1 MICPICGS
9 ERIRL
14 SRLRVA
20 DYVRLLLFTY
30 PVRCAEC
37 FERDS
42 VNLITALSI
51 YQQSRAR
58 RHARKSR
65 NTAPPHSTVNGA

>member
-20 DYVRLLLFTY
+20 DLGRLLLFSY
-30 PVRCAEC
+30 PIRCAEC

-42 VNLITALSI
+42 VNLIDAFKIRQL
-51 YQQSRAR
+51 SRAR
-58 RHARKSR
+58 RAARKSSD
-65 NTAPPHSTVNGA
+65 TAPPHSTENGA